1 MINLQ
6 ERLTE
11 LCHEHYA
18 GKIRVI
24 FSDNPRGLTHSE
36 WFDLRKVPFVD
47 LVDFLDSEIVNEDMF
62 KYGHPKNWEC
72 QLVVKI

>member
-1 MINLQ
+1 MKKLKEKLQ

-18 GKIRVI
+18 GKIRV
-24 FSDNPRGLTHSE
+24 NPRGLTHSE